1 MSQALKI
8 TDTNIKHAIAKSA
21 EGYPLLGVAG
31 YWSNTNFK
39 DTQEN
44 VLRHVVALGLNP
56 DSVPE
61 VRGKSAFIRAVEEVA
76 HTIKA
81 KHIKVADNVA
91 KCAYVIVQTVVDP
104 NNLDATFT
112 TETKAIFHK
121 GTETL
126 TVEGPNEAQI
136 QALFE
141 EYKTHYYSDQFRETV
156 LKILTFHTDFM
167 TIRDRGGVYFIPSH
181 NNDIVDR
188 LQRLFEAYP
197 ECQLD
202 MIPVIDTGLAK
213 KSVWKSLVGEVTAEI
228 ATLREDIAQLE
239 TDPSERSVRLRFEQY
254 SKLKEKVANY
264 EMLLQ
269 GTALNLKDDLDALA
283 DALKA
288 KTL

>member
-1 MSQALKI
+1 MSVALKHNDSTI
-8 TDTNIKHAIAKSA
+8 RHTIAKSA

-31 YWSNTNFK
+31 YWSNTAFK
-39 DTQEN
+39 DTQAN
-44 VLRHVVALGLNP
+44 VLQRVKELGLNP
-56 DSVPE
+56 DAVPE

-76 HTIKA
+76 FQKKA
-81 KHIKVADNVA
+81 KHIKVADNIA

-121 GTETL
+121 GSETL
-126 TVEGPNEAQI
+126 TVEGPNDVLI
-136 QALFE
+136 QSLFE
-141 EYKTHYYSDQFRETV
+141 EYKTHYYSDQFRDT
-156 LKILTFHTDFM
+156 ILRLLAYHTDFM

-181 NNDIVDR
+181 NSDIIDR
-188 LQRLFEAYP
+188 LQKLFEGYP
-197 ECQLD
+197 ECSLD

-228 ATLREDIAQLE
+228 SDLKAGIASLE
-239 TDPSERSVRLRFEQY
+239 TDPSERSVRLRFEQFK
-254 SKLKEKVANY
+254 KLKEKVANY

-269 GTALNLKDDLDALA
+269 GTALNLKDDLDQVAEALRV
-283 DALKA
+283 